1 MFTSFSLFVN
11 MRHYGAEN
19 FKTLLLLKVTA
30 ESIQA
35 EFYSQWLS
43 RNCIW
48 DFEMFSFFYHGT
60 QMGATFS
67 RRYYYKSQPN
77 FFTRP
82 EFM

>member
-1 MFTSFSLFVN
+1 

-48 DFEMFSFFYHGT
+48 DFEMFSFLLPWDTNGSNILKTLLLQIAAKLFHT
-60 QMGATFS
+60 S
-67 RRYYYKSQPN
+67 RIHVN
-77 FFTRP
+77 GLTNHF
-82 EFM
+82 